1 MKISK
6 STIIRTILVAI
17 VIINFI
23 LEKLGVDLI
32 PVDESIIGMF
42 VETFIEI
49 AVIVVGFWK
58 NNSFS
63 QAAIRADE
71 FLKELRNDDA
81 EWEGEIEAEDP
92 IEKIPTA
99 LSTTPPRSVTAD
111 PKRWMWTRWPRWSAS
126 CGCAACTSWPR
137 FPPTGITSSA

>member
-6 STIIRTILVAI
+6 STIIRAILVAI

-23 LEKLGVDLI
+23 LEKLGLDII
-32 PVDESIIGMF
+32 PADESMIAMI
-42 VETFIEI
+42 VETVIEI

-71 FLKELRNDDA
+71 FLKELRADETEWTND
-81 EWEGEIEAEDP
+81 I
-92 IEKIPTA
+92 
-99 LSTTPPRSVTAD
+99 
-111 PKRWMWTRWPRWSAS
+111 
-126 CGCAACTSWPR
+126 
-137 FPPTGITSSA
+137 FPESEVE

>member
-17 VIINFI
+17 VVINFV

-32 PVDESIIGMF
+32 PADESVVTMF
-42 VETFIEI
+42 VETFIEL

-71 FLKELRNDDA
+71 FLKELRNDET
-81 EWEGEIEAEDP
+81 EWESDPTLDVQEI
-92 IEKIPTA
+92 IE
-99 LSTTPPRSVTAD
+99 SEVE
-111 PKRWMWTRWPRWSAS
+111 
-126 CGCAACTSWPR
+126 
-137 FPPTGITSSA
+137 

>member
-6 STIIRTILVAI
+6 STIIRTILVVI

-32 PVDESIIGMF
+32 PADESVIAMF

-58 NNSFS
+58 NNSYS

-71 FLKELRNDDA
+71 FLKELRNDET
-81 EWEGEIEAEDP
+81 EWESEPEAE
-92 IEKIPTA
+92 EYETFE
-99 LSTTPPRSVTAD
+99 SEVE
-111 PKRWMWTRWPRWSAS
+111 
-126 CGCAACTSWPR
+126 
-137 FPPTGITSSA
+137 